1 MSTKRRPAKAP
12 APPPRSEKLV
22 VWLKPGLLI
31 MVAISLLVWG
41 FKQLQDP
48 NVMPVRTVGV
58 DGEMRFIKR
67 EHLEQ
72 VVAEAVNGS
81 FFSLDLQRMQG
92 RIERMPWVAQAS
104 VRRIWPDTLRVQV
117 TERSPLAYWGKEAMI
132 SRQGEVFEPQVLP
145 RLDGLVTLVGERQ
158 HAKTITREYQRM
170 HTLLETAGLRLT
182 HVWVDA
188 RQAWRI
194 KTDSGLLLQ
203 LGRRDVIPRLTRFVQ
218 LYPDLLAQQGRQ
230 PETVDLR
237 YTNGFTVDWRQDDEK
252 APQGDRQVMGF
263 DRGDSVFDSMEYHHI
278 LRITG

>member
-1 MSTKRRPAKAP
+1 
-12 APPPRSEKLV
+12 
-22 VWLKPGLLI
+22 LKPGLLI

-41 FKQLQDP
+41 FIQLLDP

-67 EHLEQ
+67 EQLEQ

-81 FFSLDLQRMQG
+81 FFSLDLQRMQE
-92 RIERMPWVAQAS
+92 RIQRMPWVARAS
-104 VRRIWPDTLRVQV
+104 VRRIWPDTLRVRIA
-117 TERSPLAYWGKEAMI
+117 ERSPLAYWGKEGMV

-145 RLDGLVTLVGERQ
+145 RLDGLVTLVGDRQ
-158 HAKTITREYQRM
+158 HAKMITREYQRM
-170 HTLLETAGLRLT
+170 HTLLETAGLQLT

-194 KTDSGLLLQ
+194 KADNGLLLQ

-218 LYPDLLAQQGRQ
+218 LYPDLLAQQGRH

-237 YTNGFTVDWRQDDEK
+237 YTNGFTVNWRQDDEQ
-252 APQGDRQVMGF
+252 ASQGDRQVMGF
-263 DRGDSVFDSMEYHHI
+263 GREDSVSDRMESHHI
-278 LRITG
+278 LRTTGKSHG